1 MRRGPGLAALD
12 RSAHSSASYQSLGSD
27 LSTASLAELTVQLD
41 SFSSS
46 LRSFATRHRHDI
58 LRDASFRH
66 SFQQMCSKLGVD
78 PLADI
83 GGSSRGGGG
92 SRSGKLWEAVGLG
105 DWTYALAVQVVDIC
119 VSSRSLNGGLLEMQ
133 DLCNAVTRIRTGTT
147 VQSISTS
154 SGTSNLASSGAA
166 AVTVEDVLRALKTL
180 QPLGCGYEVLT
191 LGGSL
196 YVRTLPQA
204 LDPSTTVLLSLLSAA
219 STSKDGCSPG
229 ARDAASIPR
238 DVQGTP
244 YLTAQS
250 LQSAMPSLGKQETW
264 TIDRA
269 ETALRNATQR
279 EGLLWVDQG
288 IWPHRYYSLAIG
300 TSTSASS
307 IQLGMTA
314 KAP

>member
-92 SRSGKLWEAVGLG
+92 GSKSGKLWEAVGLG

-219 STSKDGCSPG
+219 FTSQDGE
-229 ARDAASIPR
+229 A
-238 DVQGTP
+238 
-244 YLTAQS
+244 
-250 LQSAMPSLGKQETW
+250 W
-264 TIDRA
+264 TMDRA
-269 ETALRNATQR
+269 ETALRNATER

-288 IWPHRYYSLAIG
+288 IWPHRYYS
-300 TSTSASS
+300 
-307 IQLGMTA
+307 
-314 KAP
+314 